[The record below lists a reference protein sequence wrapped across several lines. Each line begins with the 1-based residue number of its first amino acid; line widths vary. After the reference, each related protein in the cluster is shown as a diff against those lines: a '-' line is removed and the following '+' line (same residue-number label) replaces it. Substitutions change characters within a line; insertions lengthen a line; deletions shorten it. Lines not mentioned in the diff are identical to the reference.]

1 MSLMMDDNLAGS
13 GNTIT
18 EVASVSRRR
27 RRGPRSIALRSAK
40 PTLQASDK
48 PSIPSLGTGPR
59 VPLVSL
65 FRPPAGA
72 TLGEIAME
80 GWLRKRGAQVKN
92 IKKRYFMCTRVSRGS
107 SSTPDS
113 TGDPLPPSSPLNT

>member
-65 FRPPAGA
+65 FRPLGGPRFGPGAKLFAPTARDVPAPEKTVPGA
-72 TLGEIAME
+72 
-80 GWLRKRGAQVKN
+80 
-92 IKKRYFMCTRVSRGS
+92 
-107 SSTPDS
+107 
-113 TGDPLPPSSPLNT
+113 PSSAAPADP